1 MDGFTLAIRGQSPC
15 GESPADRGHRSQS
28 FSLVTTDPV
37 GVHAC
42 SEVLHGDAAKTSSG
56 VQSPEDTRTRWRFLG
71 RDDLVLICGLAFREH
86 TTSLPSNRSWT
97 TTCAPT

>member
-1 MDGFTLAIRGQSPC
+1 MPPQDANPTPSFGGFGLRVDGFTLAIRGQSPC

-37 GVHAC
+37 GVHVC

-71 RDDLVLICGLAFREH
+71 RDDLVLIAH
-86 TTSLPSNRSWT
+86 Y
-97 TTCAPT
+97 

>member
-1 MDGFTLAIRGQSPC
+1 MGQARRQEHLVSLKMRRNKQNRP
-15 GESPADRGHRSQS
+15 

-71 RDDLVLICGLAFREH
+71 RDDLVLIAH
-86 TTSLPSNRSWT
+86 Y
-97 TTCAPT
+97 